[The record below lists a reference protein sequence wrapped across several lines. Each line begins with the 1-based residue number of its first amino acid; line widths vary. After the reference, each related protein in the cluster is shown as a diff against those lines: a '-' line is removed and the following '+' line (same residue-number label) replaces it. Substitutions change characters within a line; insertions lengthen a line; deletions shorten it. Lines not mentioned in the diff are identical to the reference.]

1 MIPGAG
7 KADVFKASADKSVY
21 DAPVK
26 ALRAAGERLTVITD
40 ET

>member
-1 MIPGAG
+1 
-7 KADVFKASADKSVY
+7 VFKQSALKSVY

-26 ALRAAGERLTVITD
+26 ALRAAGNRLTVITD